1 MALTHASSTSKP
13 ANQSTHL
20 ETNTQYWILWCY
32 MSTCPFVLQRNSF
45 GKVRQQHDGTETC
58 VWWIHYSNMNT
69 RTGWRDKRK
78 VGLYV
83 RGRGC
88 SWCVSLSQF
97 LVQAPDCSLKAA
109 LSLLEDLLGNN
120 SCSSQLLERK
130 IHVWYVYSD
139 MWETQSNADQWEPL
153 SSRWTRISVI
163 INQK

>member
-83 RGRGC
+83 RGRVC

-109 LSLLEDLLGNN
+109 LS
-120 SCSSQLLERK
+120 SWRPAWKQLLQLSAPGEKNTCLICLFR
-130 IHVWYVYSD
+130 HVRDS
-139 MWETQSNADQWEPL
+139 ESNADQWEPL

>member
-97 LVQAPDCSLKAA
+97 LVQAPDCSMKAA

-139 MWETQSNADQWEPL
+139 MWETQKVMLTNENL
-153 SSRWTRISVI
+153 
-163 INQK
+163 